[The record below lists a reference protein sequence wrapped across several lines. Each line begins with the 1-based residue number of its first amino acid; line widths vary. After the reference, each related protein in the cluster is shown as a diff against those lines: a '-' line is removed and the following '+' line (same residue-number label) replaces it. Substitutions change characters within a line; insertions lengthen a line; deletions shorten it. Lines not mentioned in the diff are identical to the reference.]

1 VGRAS
6 TLVTFML
13 RSFGFWRHWV
23 GNEINEINLVTFHAW
38 RFAVTELLCLW
49 WLDVCCYAAISWE
62 TTSFFHRDDT
72 VPHFPR

>member
-1 VGRAS
+1 
-6 TLVTFML
+6 M
-13 RSFGFWRHWV
+13 

-62 TTSFFHRDDT
+62 TTSFFHSDDT

>member
-1 VGRAS
+1 
-6 TLVTFML
+6 
-13 RSFGFWRHWV
+13 V

-38 RFAVTELLCLW
+38 RFVVTELLCLW